1 MTLLAID
8 YDGVIVTDGHWPD
21 PGEPIPGAVDAINL
35 LHNAGYCIIINS
47 CRVGQAEQAMKTT
60 LAKLGLKFCRINDNC
75 PERIKRYETDC
86 RKISADVYIDDRS
99 LFNPLKH
106 LSWPELAD
114 FILLE
119 YPCSSRMC
127 EEVL

>member
-8 YDGVIVTDGHWPD
+8 YDGIIVAEGHWPD
-21 PGEPIPGAVDAINL
+21 PGEPIPGAVDAINR
-35 LHNAGYCIIINS
+35 LHNAGYCIIINT
-47 CRVGQAEQAMKTT
+47 CRVGKAEQAMKTT

-99 LFNPLKH
+99 LINPMKH
-106 LSWPELAD
+106 LTWSQIAD
-114 FILLE
+114 FIIKR
-119 YPCSSRMC
+119 YPKPERYC
-127 EEVL
+127 EAV